1 MEKDLN
7 GIEYIL
13 MLILERIKE
22 TGVSQTKVT
31 YGICDSGLIR
41 KLSNGG
47 GRKVDKTVIDVFMQ
61 RLGMN
66 TKSVETFLNADEYR
80 YLEKREQ
87 IRAAIDKN
95 DVESA
100 ENYIKEYEQMKLT
113 NIDRQFVLY
122 FTTHVMALK
131 KADLKDQ
138 IELTTD
144 AIVQT
149 IPHFIPEEA
158 DKYLYS
164 DVEMQLAD
172 CN

>member
-144 AIVQT
+144 AM
-149 IPHFIPEEA
+149 
-158 DKYLYS
+158 S
-164 DVEMQLAD
+164 
-172 CN
+172 